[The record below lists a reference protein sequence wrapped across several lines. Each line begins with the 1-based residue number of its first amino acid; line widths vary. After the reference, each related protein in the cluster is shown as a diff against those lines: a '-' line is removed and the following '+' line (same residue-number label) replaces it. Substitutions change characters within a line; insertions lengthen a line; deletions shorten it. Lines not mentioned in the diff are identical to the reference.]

1 MIPSVLLDE
10 EETIRINSFRW
21 VGSNL
26 RIRLTV
32 LSGKTRWILTCTDAS
47 SWQIRDRVT
56 DGFSVSEDH
65 PALWPTQFATYTTY
79 FAGKPSNPHRAVCDL
94 LSVAPS
100 TSEVLRFRPDFL
112 AELLASGCGSLG
124 SLPVPAIRLWAPIL
138 ERHGVELYHLG
149 SDESETTD
157 VSSALLFGDES
168 FVVAKQFDAAKQE

>member
-10 EETIRINSFRW
+10 EETIRINSFSW

-26 RIRLTV
+26 SIGVTL
-32 LSGKTRWILTCTDAS
+32 LSDKTRWIITCTDAS

-65 PALWPTQFATYTTY
+65 PVLWPTQFATHTTY
-79 FAGKPSNPHRAVCDL
+79 FAGKPSNPHQAVCEL
-94 LSVAPS
+94 LSGTPR
-100 TSEVLRFRPDFL
+100 TSEVFGFRPDSL

-124 SLPVPAIRLWAPIL
+124 PLPVPAIRLWAPIL

-168 FVVAKQFDAAKQE
+168 FVVAKQFDAIKQE